1 MKKTLLFISMLV
13 AGATSGVAQTI
24 PNAGFESWTGA
35 TPNEPTGWG
44 TANALLAG
52 FAVPGTTA
60 GDFYA
65 GAKAIVLTTQNG
77 GGTIY
82 PGVAATGTVTANGV
96 KGGIGWTSRPTSLEG
111 FAKYLPTG
119 LDTAIISVIFTKWN
133 GTSRDTI
140 GEGVLEITTGYSTFG
155 AISVPITFTNFSTP
169 DTCQIILASSDS
181 TGAVGSALYVD
192 DLSFITPPPLAC
204 NLDPNLVATGNTT
217 QILPDTNTII
227 LKNPGD
233 PFSVTFSIYMP
244 YNAVLSVIGNDISAD
259 VDSVYI
265 EDITGDFAGFTK
277 VCGTPSCIIK
287 GGEVGCFTLTGT
299 MPMTDNINYTIP
311 VKLNP
316 YGTITA
322 VPPAFSLF
330 ITPPADIQT
339 TLNGFGGSA
348 LLPALATYT
357 VQVGNPPLTGIES
370 FDVNGFDVSQNNPNP
385 FDVSTVIHFTCPVSG
400 DVDFVVTDVLG
411 RQVYD
416 TNINATAGTNT
427 FTFTTDLSSGTYF
440 FSLSDGTNTVT
451 RKMVVTE

>member
-1 MKKTLLFISMLV
+1 MLI
-13 AGATSGVAQTI
+13 AGATSSVAQTI

-52 FAVPGTTA
+52 FAIPGTAA
-60 GDFYA
+60 GDFNS
-65 GAKAIVLTTQNG
+65 GTKAIVLTTQNG
-77 GGTIY
+77 GGPIY
-82 PGVAATGTVTANGV
+82 PGVCATGTVTVNGV
-96 KGGIGWTSRPTSLEG
+96 KGGIPYTSRPTSLEG
-111 FAKYLPTG
+111 FAKYLPSG
-119 LDTAIISVIFTKWN
+119 SDTANVVVIFTKWN

-140 GEGVLEITTGYSTFG
+140 GSGLLEITIGYSTFG
-155 AISVPITFTNFSTP
+155 AFSVPITFTNFQNP
-169 DTCQIILASSDS
+169 DTCQIILASSDA

-204 NLDPNLVATGNTT
+204 NLDPNLVTTGNST
-217 QILPDTNTII
+217 QIKPDTGVVII
-227 LKNPGD
+227 KNPGD

-244 YNAVLSVIGNDISAD
+244 YNAVLSVMGNDISAD

-265 EDITGDFAGFTK
+265 EDITGDFSGFTR

-299 MPMTDNINYTIP
+299 IPMTDDIAYTIP
-311 VKLNP
+311 IKLNP

-348 LLPALATYT
+348 LLPALTTYT
-357 VQVGNPPLTGIES
+357 VQVGNPPPPTGIES
-370 FDVNGFDVSQNNPNP
+370 FDLNGFVVSQNNPNP
-385 FDVSTVIHFTCPVSG
+385 FDVSTVINFTCPVSG
-400 DVDFVVTDVLG
+400 NVDFAVTDVLG

-416 TNINATAGTNT
+416 TNINATAGSNT
-427 FTFTTDLSSGTYF
+427 FTFTTDLTSGTYF
-440 FSLSDGTNTVT
+440 FSLSDGTNVIT
-451 RKMVVTE
+451 RRMIVTE